1 MNRTSMTLIG
11 AVTALA
17 AVTGVAAL
25 AAPGAE
31 ESGAAAGRKPVERS
45 TLVCPQP
52 SVSDVAETRYTAFAP
67 KGGQGK
73 GGAELYPA
81 EKADTGGSETGG
93 GKGGDKGKGGKGK
106 GKGDEKGKGG
116 KGKGKGDEKDKDKSK
131 DKDKGGSKEKAGNKE
146 KPRPK
151 PFAPLRTPGKP
162 VTAKSGATESSA
174 LFGSADGMLAPG
186 WTVQQT
192 TNVAV
197 GAGRGMQGTACGVP
211 DTDFWFPGAST
222 AKERQDYVHL
232 TNPDDSSAVV
242 DVNMYGKDGR
252 VDSEAGEG
260 ITVPPRSTVPVLLST
275 LTQEPVTNVGVH
287 VVARAGR
294 VGAQVQAIDEKLG
307 GDWVSS
313 VADPSPSAV
322 LPGIPGDASAVRLVV
337 LAVGEND
344 ADLKVRL
351 ASPSGQIAPAGHET
365 MHVRGGMTS
374 AVDLKDLTKGQA
386 GSLVLTPSEGGG
398 DATPVV
404 AALRVTR
411 GKGSNQE
418 TAFIPATAPITDR
431 ATAADN
437 REKGSALSLTATGK
451 SVKVRVTASAGS
463 EGGEPVSRTYSVK
476 GKTTKSLVPPV
487 PKGVKGSY
495 AVTVERL
502 SGGQVYASRMLEE
515 KKGKLP
521 AFTVQTMPDD
531 RGKVLV
537 PRSGQDLSVLT
548 GGG

>member
-1 MNRTSMTLIG
+1 VNRTSMTLIG
-11 AVTALA
+11 AVAALA
-17 AVTGVAAL
+17 AITGVAAL
-25 AAPGAE
+25 AAPGGEKPGSA
-31 ESGAAAGRKPVERS
+31 AAAGRKPVERS

-81 EKADTGGSETGG
+81 EKADTGGSDA
-93 GKGGDKGKGGKGK
+93 GDGQGKGK
-106 GKGDEKGKGG
+106 DEEKGKGG
-116 KGKGKGDEKDKDKSK
+116 ADRGKGENRD
-131 DKDKGGSKEKAGNKE
+131 KAGNKAGDKNGNKAGNKAGNNE
-146 KPRPK
+146 KPEPK

-162 VTAKSGATESSA
+162 VTAESSASGASA
-174 LFGSADGMLAPG
+174 LFGSADGRLAPG

-197 GAGRGMQGTACGVP
+197 GAGRGLQGTACTVP

-242 DVNMYGKDGR
+242 DLNLYGNKGR
-252 VDSEAGEG
+252 MNSETGEG
-260 ITVPPRSTVPVLLST
+260 ITIPPRSTVPVLLST
-275 LTQEPVTNVGVH
+275 LTSEPMTNLGVH

-294 VGAQVQAIDEKLG
+294 VGAQLQAVDEKLG

-313 VADPSPSAV
+313 VADPDPSAV
-322 LPGIPGDASAVRLVV
+322 LPGIPGDATSVRLVV
-337 LAVGEND
+337 LAPGGND

-351 ASPSGQIAPAGHET
+351 AGATGQIAPAGHET
-365 MHVRGGMTS
+365 LHVRGGMTT
-374 AVDLKDLTKGQA
+374 AVDLKDLTKGEA
-386 GSLVLTPSEGGG
+386 GSLVLTPSEGGS
-398 DATPVV
+398 DAAPVV

-411 GKGSNQE
+411 GTGSKQE
-418 TAFIPATAPITDR
+418 TAFIPGTAPLTDR

-437 REKGSALSLTATGK
+437 REKGSSLSLTATGRA
-451 SVKVRVTASAGS
+451 VKVRVTASAGS
-463 EGGEPVSRTYSVK
+463 EGGSPVSQTYTVK
-476 GKTTKSLVPPV
+476 GKTTKSLVPPR

-502 SGGQVYASRMLEE
+502 SGGQLYASRMLEE
-515 KKGKLP
+515 KQGKLP
-521 AFTVQTMPDD
+521 AFTVQTLPDD

-537 PRSGQDLSVLT
+537 PHSGQDLSVLT
-548 GGG
+548 DGN